1 MYEITDTNEDP
12 SPRVQLAP
20 GDSQLINLDITL
32 TAQVPEGNH
41 TIYLRI
47 REDISDSS
55 LARYFD
61 LPLTILIGKDKPQLS
76 IRQQSATPT
85 MVPGE
90 ITEIQMKVKNDGNT
104 DVMVLLDVD
113 VSGDWDADVISQN
126 GAQVVTVN
134 AFSEVSFTV
143 TITAGDSA
151 LNGDN
156 KQIYVTAKPLS
167 EEESFPE
174 QYTAEQTL
182 NIRIKM
188 DDKLEVIVKE
198 LTDPRPATI
207 AIGLGM
213 VILLVAAISGRR
225 NRVEYVDVWVDEDD
239 EESDEGEFEMPDLV
253 TAEDDDAYDE
263 DDIEL
268 VDLD

>member
-1 MYEITDTNEDP
+1 
-12 SPRVQLAP
+12 
-20 GDSQLINLDITL
+20 
-32 TAQVPEGNH
+32 
-41 TIYLRI
+41 
-47 REDISDSS
+47 
-55 LARYFD
+55 
-61 LPLTILIGKDKPQLS
+61 
-76 IRQQSATPT
+76 
-85 MVPGE
+85 
-90 ITEIQMKVKNDGNT
+90 MKVKNDGNT

-167 EEESFPE
+167 EEESFPV

-253 TAEDDDAYDE
+253 TAEEDDAYDE